1 MSLLIEIADKHFLQL
16 SERLDLSFLN
26 EQQKQQV
33 YDLCALSD
41 FVAESLI
48 KQPNLLEILFASELL
63 QSEDRNTLIQSD
75 LQAQL
80 ETVQTELELHQTL
93 RLFRRKYMV
102 VIAWRELL
110 NISSLQ
116 ESLAQTSFLADQLI
130 QQSTDWLYER
140 QCKEQGTPIGESG
153 EQQRLYIFAMGKLGG
168 QELNFSSDIDLI
180 FAYPEKGHTQ
190 GGRRQVENSVFF
202 TKLGQRL
209 ITALHQITVDGF
221 VYRVD
226 MRLRPFG
233 ESGPLVSSFNSLEDY
248 YQTHGREWERYAM
261 VKARVLGKEG
271 PDKVALI
278 AMLRPFVFRRYI
290 DFSAIDSLRKMKAM
304 ISAEV
309 RRKGLK
315 DNIKLGMGGIR
326 EIEFVVQAFQLI
338 HGGRNIE
345 LQCKGLEQA
354 LQVIADL
361 EILPQQRVDCLLA
374 SYRFLRTVEN
384 VLQQIGDQQTQ
395 TLPDNEL
402 DRLRLVTVLKFADW
416 QGFYAHLTRVM
427 EKVNNEFNW
436 VVGESEEQHH
446 EAEQAF
452 VEIWELALASEEMEP
467 LLSDSVTCEQVTT
480 TQITHFAKMIVSL
493 KQDMSRRPIGP
504 RGQETIDKLLPRII
518 ALICEYPQPDQLFD
532 RIHHLLIK
540 IMRRT
545 AYLELLNENEG
556 ALKQLLKLCSE
567 SYRVSEQLARH
578 PILLDELL
586 DPAKLY
592 HPTGLDNYR
601 SELQQFMLRIP
612 EEDMEQQMEAL
623 RQFKQMQFLHI
634 ATADIA
640 KGIKLPQVSDHL
652 TALSEAILDYVVQIA
667 WTQITDKFGFP
678 SNVVGTDRKGF
689 AVIAYGKMGGF
700 ELGYGSDL
708 DVVFLHDTHIAG
720 ETSVSRPIDNRLFY
734 FRLAQ
739 RIIHLFSSRTNSG
752 ILYEIDMRLRPS
764 GNAGP
769 LVAGLGGFKRYLVE
783 EAWTWEHQALVRT
796 RPVFIDQDMLE
807 EFKAIRCQVLSQERD
822 KDKLSNDVVAMR
834 NKMRTHLNRA
844 TAGQF
849 DLKQSPGGMVDI
861 EFIAQYLVLAYAH
874 QHPELLTQWSDNLRI
889 FNACREAGLLTE
901 KQTTQ
906 LSNAYC
912 HIRDTAHRLTLGKEA
927 RITVVDQFAEEREWV
942 VAIWKQLFNQ

>member
-1 MSLLIEIADKHFLQL
+1 MTLLTEIADKHFQQL
-16 SERLDLSFLN
+16 NERVDLSFLS
-26 EQQKQQV
+26 EAQTTQLHK
-33 YDLCALSD
+33 LCALSD

-48 KQPNLLEILFASELL
+48 KQPSLIEMLFCGDLLL
-63 QSEDRNTLIQSD
+63 SEDRKAVIQSE
-75 LQAQL
+75 LRTQL
-80 ETVQTELELHQTL
+80 AAAQTESELHQIL
-93 RLFRRKYMV
+93 RLFRRKHMV

-110 NISSLQ
+110 RESTLQ
-116 ESLAQTSFLADQLI
+116 ESLEQTSFLADQLI
-130 QQSTDWLYER
+130 QQSVDWLYEL

-153 EQQRLYIFAMGKLGG
+153 EQQHLYIFAMGKLGG

-180 FAYPEKGHTQ
+180 FAYPEKGLTQ
-190 GGRRQVENSVFF
+190 GGRRKIENSVFF

-233 ESGPLVSSFNSLEDY
+233 ESGPLVSSFNALEHY

-271 PDKVALI
+271 TDKTELVK
-278 AMLRPFVFRRYI
+278 MLKPFVFRRYI

-338 HGGRNIE
+338 HGGRHSA
-345 LQCKGLEQA
+345 LQCQGLAAA
-354 LQVIADL
+354 LQGLAYLD
-361 EILPQQRVDCLLA
+361 ILSQQRVNCLLEA
-374 SYRFLRTVEN
+374 YYFLRTVEN

-395 TLPDNEL
+395 TLPENEL
-402 DRLRLVTVLKFADW
+402 DRLRLIKVLKFADW
-416 QGFYAHLTRVM
+416 NSFYRSLTAVM
-427 EKVNNEFNW
+427 EKVHDEFNW
-436 VVGESEEQHH
+436 VIGESEEQHH
-446 EAEQAF
+446 EPEHAF
-452 VEIWELALASEEMEP
+452 TDIWELALDSHEMEP
-467 LLSDSVTCEQVTT
+467 LLTESIRCEQVTSL
-480 TQITHFAKMIVSL
+480 QITHFAKMIVSL

-504 RGQETIDKLLPRII
+504 RGQETVDKLLPRII
-518 ALICEYPQPDQLFD
+518 ALICEYPQPDQLFE
-532 RIHHLLIK
+532 RIHHILIN

-545 AYLELLNENEG
+545 AYLALLNENEG

-592 HPTGLDNYR
+592 HPTDLDSYGR
-601 SELQQFMLRIP
+601 ELQQFMLRIP

-652 TALSEAILDYVVQIA
+652 TALSEAILQYVVQIA
-667 WTQITDKFGFP
+667 WTHITDKFGCP
-678 SNVVGTDRKGF
+678 SNVVGTDNKGF
-689 AVIAYGKMGGF
+689 AVIAYGKMGGV

-720 ETSVSRPIDNRLFY
+720 ETNGCRPIDNRLFY

-739 RIIHLFSSRTNSG
+739 RIIHLFSTRTNSG

-769 LVAGLGGFKRYLVE
+769 LVAGLGGFKRYLLE

-796 RPVFIDQDMLE
+796 RPVVIEQNMLA
-807 EFKAIRCQVLSQERD
+807 EFNAIRRQVLSQLRD
-822 KDKLSNDVVAMR
+822 REKLSQDVVTMR
-834 NKMRTHLNRA
+834 NKMRSHLNRA
-844 TAGQF
+844 NADQF

-889 FNACREAGLLTE
+889 FNACRIAGLLTE
-901 KQTTQ
+901 KQVTQ
-906 LSNAYC
+906 LSDAYC
-912 HIRDTAHRLTLGKEA
+912 HIRDAAHRLTLGKEA
-927 RITVVDQFAEEREWV
+927 RITVVDRFVEEREWV
-942 VAIWKQLFNQ
+942 VTIWEQLFN

>member
-1 MSLLIEIADKHFLQL
+1 MSLLIETANKHLQQL
-16 SERLDLSFLN
+16 SERLDLSFLTA
-26 EQQKQQV
+26 QQKQQLTE
-33 YDLCALSD
+33 LCGLSD

-48 KQPNLLEILFASELL
+48 KQPSLLEILFNSELL
-63 QSEDRNTLIQSD
+63 ITEDRKVVIEAE

-80 ETVQTELELHQTL
+80 AKVQSETELHQVL
-93 RLFRRKYMV
+93 RLFRRKHML

-110 NISSLQ
+110 NISTLQ
-116 ESLAQTSFLADQLI
+116 ESLQQTSFLADQLI
-130 QQSTDWLYER
+130 QQSADWLYTL

-153 EQQRLYIFAMGKLGG
+153 EQQHLYIFAMGKLGG

-190 GGRRQVENSVFF
+190 GGRREIENPVFF

-209 ITALHQITVDGF
+209 IAALHQITVDGF

-271 PDKVALI
+271 ADKTALM

-315 DNIKLGMGGIR
+315 DNIKLGKGGIR

-361 EILPQQRVDCLLA
+361 DILPQQRVDCLLK
-374 SYRFLRTVEN
+374 SYRFLRVVEN
-384 VLQQIGDQQTQ
+384 VLQEIADQQTQ
-395 TLPDNEL
+395 TLPANAL
-402 DRLRLVTVLKFADW
+402 DKLRLIKVLDFSDW
-416 QGFYAHLTRVM
+416 DSFYTHLTEVM
-427 EKVNNEFNW
+427 AKVNHEFNW
-436 VVGESEEQHH
+436 VVGEADEQQHQ
-446 EAEQAF
+446 AEQAF
-452 VEIWELALASEEMEP
+452 VEVWQLDLDSQEMVSLLAENIIEQ
-467 LLSDSVTCEQVTT
+467 QVTT
-480 TQITHFAKMIVSL
+480 EQVQAFAKMIVSL
-493 KQDMSRRPIGP
+493 KHDMSRRPIGP

-518 ALICEYPQPDQLFD
+518 SLICEYPQPDQLFE
-532 RIHHLLIK
+532 RIHHLLIN

-592 HPTGLDNYR
+592 HPTALDSYR

-612 EEDMEQQMEAL
+612 GEDMEQQMEAL

-667 WTQITDKFGFP
+667 WAQITDKFGFP
-678 SNVVGTDRKGF
+678 SNVEGTDRKGF
-689 AVIAYGKMGGF
+689 AVIAYGKMGGL

-720 ETSVSRPIDNRLFY
+720 ETNGRRPIDNRLFY

-752 ILYEIDMRLRPS
+752 TLYEIDMRLRPS

-769 LVAGLGGFKRYLVE
+769 LVAGLEGFKRYLLE

-796 RPVFIDQDMLE
+796 RPVFIDQEMLA
-807 EFKAIRCQVLSQERD
+807 EFNAIRCQVLSQKRD
-822 KDKLSNDVVAMR
+822 REKLSNAVTAMR
-834 NKMRTHLNRA
+834 NKMRDHLNRA

-874 QHPELLTQWSDNLRI
+874 QHPELLTKWSDNLRI
-889 FNACREAGLLTE
+889 FNACREAELLTE
-901 KQTTQ
+901 KQATQ
-906 LSNAYC
+906 LSDAYC

-927 RITVVDQFAEEREWV
+927 RVTVVDQFVEEREWV
-942 VAIWKQLFNQ
+942 VGIWKQLFN